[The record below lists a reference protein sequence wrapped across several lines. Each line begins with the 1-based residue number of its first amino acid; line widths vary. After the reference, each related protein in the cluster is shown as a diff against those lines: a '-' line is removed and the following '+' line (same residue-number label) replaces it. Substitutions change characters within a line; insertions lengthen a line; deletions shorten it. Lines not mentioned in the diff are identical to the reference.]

1 MTSGGKGLLMT
12 RVSSVIRILMKVLS
26 DYELLWRSTKQGGVQ
41 IDQVPGILQEALVR
55 GLKLH
60 IYISPLVEPCPKN

>member
-1 MTSGGKGLLMT
+1 
-12 RVSSVIRILMKVLS
+12 MKVLS

-60 IYISPLVEPCPKN
+60 IYISLLVEPCPKN